1 MNRTYAEAL
10 GVGSGQARKSSVKFS
25 HPGIESLAAMTF
37 TKLNYCQYLL
47 SSQTK
52 FTLTHLAEHLQQFSH
67 DAINRYLSG
76 EKLTPRL
83 LWENVKPLIVPE
95 PAGYLIFDDTVLDK
109 RFSQSIELVR
119 RQYSGNEH
127 RVIRGIGL
135 ISCLYV
141 NSNTGQF
148 WVIDYRLYNP
158 DGDGHSKLD
167 HVEQMLQG
175 AIFAKQ
181 LPFTIVLMDSWY
193 ATKRLMAAIAGLGKV
208 YYCPLKTNRLVD
220 DSGGDE
226 PYKRIDQ
233 LSWNATEG
241 QQGKLIKVPGFPKD
255 KKVKLFRVIVS
266 TDKTEYVATNDLTQ
280 DSTDDTQQVCAV
292 RWRIEQFHREVKQT
306 TGLVACQC
314 RKQRI
319 QRNHIACALL
329 VWTRLKQ
336 IAYASCKTI
345 YQLKSGLLSSY
356 LIDQLQSQTL
366 PMNLRCACTR
376 I

>member
-1 MNRTYAEAL
+1 
-10 GVGSGQARKSSVKFS
+10 
-25 HPGIESLAAMTF
+25 MTF
-37 TKLNYCQYLL
+37 TKLDYCQYLL
-47 SSQTK
+47 SSQTN

-83 LWENVKPLIVPE
+83 LWENVKPLIVPDA
-95 PAGYLIFDDTVLDK
+95 AGYLIFDDTVLDK

-141 NSNTGQF
+141 NASTGEF

-158 DGDGHSKLD
+158 DGDGNSKLD
-167 HVEQMLQG
+167 HVQQMLQN
-175 AIFAKQ
+175 AVFAKQ
-181 LPFTIVLMDSWY
+181 LPFALVLMDSWY
-193 ATKRLMAAIAGLGKV
+193 ATKKLMAHSEQLGKV

-233 LSWNATEG
+233 LSWSATESR
-241 QQGKLIKVPGFPKD
+241 QGKLIKVRGFPKD

-266 TDKTEYVATNDLTQ
+266 TDKTEYVVTNDLTQ
-280 DSTDDTQQVCAV
+280 NSTDDTQQVCAV
-292 RWRIEQFHREVKQT
+292 RWKIEQFHRAVKQT
-306 TGLVACQC
+306 TGIESCQC

-336 IAYASCKTI
+336 IANATATTVYRLKNRLLSNYLI
-345 YQLKSGLLSSY
+345 EQLKSPTLSMTLSSHPH
-356 LIDQLQSQTL
+356 I
-366 PMNLRCACTR
+366 
-376 I
+376 

>member
-1 MNRTYAEAL
+1 
-10 GVGSGQARKSSVKFS
+10 
-25 HPGIESLAAMTF
+25 MTF
-37 TKLNYCQYLL
+37 TKMNYCQYLL
-47 SSQTK
+47 SSQTN
-52 FTLTHLAEHLQQFSH
+52 FTLTYLAEHLQQFSH
-67 DAINRYLSG
+67 DAINRYLGS

-83 LWENVKPLIVPE
+83 LWENVKPLICLDD
-95 PAGYLIFDDTVLDK
+95 AGYLIFDDTVLDK
-109 RFSQSIELVR
+109 RFSEFIELVR

-141 NSNTGQF
+141 NARTGQF

-158 DGDGHSKLD
+158 DGDGNSKLD
-167 HVEQMLQG
+167 HVEQMLRG
-175 AIFAKQ
+175 AVFAKQ
-181 LPFTIVLMDSWY
+181 LSFAVVLMDSWY
-193 ATKRLMAAIAGLGKV
+193 AAKKLMAAIEGLGKV

-220 DSGGDE
+220 DSGGDK

-233 LSWNATEG
+233 LSWNATEA
-241 QQGKLIKVPGFPKD
+241 QQGKLIKVRGFPKD

-266 TDKTEYVATNDLTQ
+266 TDKTEYVVTNDLTQ
-280 DSTDDTQQVCAV
+280 DSTDDTQKVCAV
-292 RWRIEQFHREVKQT
+292 RWKIEQFHREVKQT
-306 TGLVACQC
+306 TGIELCQC

-336 IAYASCKTI
+336 IAHASATTV
-345 YQLKSGLLSSY
+345 YQLKTGLLSNY
-356 LIDQLQSQTL
+356 LIEQMKSPTL
-366 PMNLRCACTR
+366 AMKLGHACPH

>member
-1 MNRTYAEAL
+1 
-10 GVGSGQARKSSVKFS
+10 
-25 HPGIESLAAMTF
+25 MTF

-47 SSQTK
+47 SSQTN

-67 DAINRYLSG
+67 DTINRYLSG

-83 LWENVKPLIVPE
+83 LWENVQPLI
-95 PAGYLIFDDTVLDK
+95 ATDATGYLIFDDTVLDK

-135 ISCLYV
+135 INCLYV
-141 NSNTGQF
+141 NASTGEF

-158 DGDGHSKLD
+158 DGDGNSKLD
-167 HVEQMLQG
+167 HVQQMLHS
-175 AIFAKQ
+175 AVFAKQ
-181 LPFTIVLMDSWY
+181 LPFAIVLMDSWY
-193 ATKRLMAAIAGLGKV
+193 AAQKLMASIEELGKV
-208 YYCPLKTNRLVD
+208 YYCPLKLNRLVD
-220 DSGGDE
+220 DSGRNE

-233 LSWNATEG
+233 LCWSESEA
-241 QQGKLIKVPGFPKD
+241 QQGKVVKLRGFPKD

-266 TDKTEYVATNDLTQ
+266 TDKTEYVVTNDLTQ
-280 DSTDDTQQVCAV
+280 DAMDDTQKVCAV
-292 RWRIEQFHREVKQT
+292 RWKIEQFHREVKQT
-306 TGLVACQC
+306 TGIESCQC

-336 IAYASCKTI
+336 IAYLSCTTI
-345 YQLKSGLLSSY
+345 YRHKRGLLSEY
-356 LIDQLQSQTL
+356 LIEQLKAPTL
-366 PMNLRCACTR
+366 SMNWKFPLPISSASA
-376 I
+376 

>member
-1 MNRTYAEAL
+1 
-10 GVGSGQARKSSVKFS
+10 
-25 HPGIESLAAMTF
+25 MTF

-47 SSQTK
+47 SSQTN

-67 DAINRYLSG
+67 DAINRYLSS
-76 EKLTPRL
+76 EKLTARL
-83 LWENVKPLIVPE
+83 LWENVKPLLAPDVM
-95 PAGYLIFDDTVLDK
+95 GYLLFDDTVLDK
-109 RFSQSIELVR
+109 RFSHSIELVR

-135 ISCLYV
+135 ICCLYV
-141 NSNTGQF
+141 NASTGEF

-158 DGDGHSKLD
+158 DGDGNSKLD
-167 HVEQMLQG
+167 HVQAMLKG
-175 AIFAKQ
+175 AVFAKQ
-181 LPFTIVLMDSWY
+181 LPFATVLMDSWY
-193 ATKRLMAAIAGLGKV
+193 AAKKLMAQIESLGKV

-233 LSWNATEG
+233 LNWSATEAK
-241 QQGKLIKVPGFPKD
+241 QGKLIKIRGFPKD

-266 TDKTEYVATNDLTQ
+266 TDKTEYVVTNDLTQ
-280 DSTDDTQQVCAV
+280 DSTDDTQKVCAV
-292 RWRIEQFHREVKQT
+292 RWKIEQFHREVKQT
-306 TGLVACQC
+306 TGIESCQC

-329 VWTRLKQ
+329 VWIRLKQ
-336 IAYASCKTI
+336 IAQATATTV
-345 YQLKSGLLSSY
+345 YQLKSRLMSSY
-356 LIDQLQSQTL
+356 LIDQLKSPTL
-366 PMNLRCACTR
+366 SMKLSYAYPH

>member
-1 MNRTYAEAL
+1 
-10 GVGSGQARKSSVKFS
+10 
-25 HPGIESLAAMTF
+25 MTF

-47 SSQTK
+47 SSQSN

-67 DAINRYLSG
+67 DTINRYLSG

-83 LWENVKPLIVPE
+83 LWENVKPLIAPDA
-95 PAGYLIFDDTVLDK
+95 AGYLMFDDTVLDK
-109 RFSQSIELVR
+109 RFSTTIELVR

-141 NSNTGQF
+141 NASTGEF

-158 DGDGHSKLD
+158 DGDGNSKLD

-175 AIFAKQ
+175 AVFAKQ
-181 LPFTIVLMDSWY
+181 LPFAIVLMDSWY
-193 ATKRLMAAIAGLGKV
+193 AAKKLMAAIEGLGKV

-220 DSGGDE
+220 DSGGNA

-233 LSWNATEG
+233 LDWSATEA
-241 QQGKLIKVPGFPKD
+241 QQGKLIKVRGSPKD

-266 TDKTEYVATNDLTQ
+266 TDKTEYVVTNDLTQ
-280 DSTDDTQQVCAV
+280 NSTDDTQKVCAV
-292 RWRIEQFHREVKQT
+292 RWKIEQFHREVKQT
-306 TGLVACQC
+306 TGIEACQC

-336 IAYASCKTI
+336 IAQVSCKTI
-345 YQLKSGLLSSY
+345 YQLKRGLLSSY
-356 LIDQLQSQTL
+356 LIEQLQAPTL
-366 PMNLRCACTR
+366 PMKLSCACP
-376 I
+376 

>member
-1 MNRTYAEAL
+1 
-10 GVGSGQARKSSVKFS
+10 
-25 HPGIESLAAMTF
+25 MTF

-47 SSQTK
+47 SSQTN
-52 FTLTHLAEHLQQFSH
+52 FTLTYLAEHLQQFSH
-67 DAINRYLSG
+67 DAINRDLSS

-83 LWENVKPLIVPE
+83 LWENVE
-95 PAGYLIFDDTVLDK
+95 PFICPDAAGDLIFDDTVLDK

-141 NSNTGQF
+141 NANTGEF

-158 DGDGHSKLD
+158 DGDGNSKLD
-167 HVEQMLQG
+167 HVQEMLTG
-175 AIFAKQ
+175 AVCAKQ
-181 LPFTIVLMDSWY
+181 LPFAVVLMDNCY
-193 ATKRLMAAIAGLGKV
+193 ATKKLMAAIESLGKV

-220 DSGGDE
+220 DSGGDQ

-233 LSWNATEG
+233 LRWNPTEA
-241 QQGKLIKVPGFPKD
+241 QQGKPIKIRGFPKD

-266 TDKTEYVATNDLTQ
+266 TDKTEYVVTNDISQ
-280 DSTDDTQQVCAV
+280 DSTDDTQKVCAV
-292 RWRIEQFHREVKQT
+292 RWKIEQFHREVKQT
-306 TGLVACQC
+306 TGIESCQC

-336 IAYASCKTI
+336 IAQATATTI
-345 YQLKSGLLSSY
+345 YQLKTGLLSNY
-356 LIDQLQSQTL
+356 LIEQLKSPTL
-366 PMNLRCACTR
+366 PMKLAYACPH